1 MSFKTFL
8 LVLVALFL
16 FVSPALAADQPTVSS
31 IGAKLQCLCGCGKT
45 VQNCDDANCSFRDNA
60 REVIQQALT
69 AGQSEKQII
78 DNMVAQ
84 FGEQIL
90 VEPPKSGFNLVAW
103 IVPFAALLGGAAV
116 VGILATQWVKRGK
129 GPPKAGGPGAPGG
142 GPTPPG
148 GIPPSDPKEEAYRRR
163 VEKDLK
169 DFEEKTFR

>member
-45 VQNCDDANCSFRDNA
+45 VLNCDDANCSFRDNA
-60 REVIQQALT
+60 RAVIQKGLT
-69 AGQSEKQII
+69 SGQSEKQII
-78 DNMVAQ
+78 DLMVAQ

-103 IVPFAALLGGAAV
+103 IVPFVALAGGAAV
-116 VGILATQWVKRGK
+116 VGVLAAQWVRRGK
-129 GPPKAGGPGAPGG
+129 GPPPSAGGPN
-142 GPTPPG
+142 PPG
-148 GIPPSDPKEEAYRRR
+148 GAPPADPKEDAYRRR
-163 VEKDLK
+163 VEKELK